1 MLNKTIIYIA
11 ALFLCLPAFGQ
22 EKEAREVVKTLC
34 SDTLYGRG
42 YVFDGVNK
50 AAQYVKTEFEKVGLK
65 PFFGDTS
72 YFQRFRFDVNTFP
85 GKMQVEVNGR
95 ELKPGIDYLA
105 DNLSGSFKGQLELIK
120 VDTNTLSKTH
130 LLQPMIKKVR
140 KGRKDGFYIDLT
152 GVKAHDAYGLVR
164 EFNSLATLGAVVY
177 TTDQKFTWSVA
188 RQRMKYPILHIKT
201 GKYSFGDD
209 IKINIESKLIKNFPN
224 KNVVGFLPAKDKN
237 AKTIVFSAHY
247 DHLGVMGTFPDTTI
261 FPGGNDNASGTSML
275 ISMANYFV
283 KNPSNYNMV
292 FIAFAGE
299 EAGLLGSRYFVE
311 NKTMDLSKIK
321 FLINLDIM
329 GSGEEGITAVNGK
342 VFNKKFKKLLEI
354 NEENGYLSQVKSR
367 GEAANSDHYFF
378 YKAGV
383 PSFFIY
389 TMGPNKNY
397 HDVYDTYGDL
407 SFAAYDNIV
416 KLLVH
421 FVAEL

>member
-1 MLNKTIIYIA
+1 MLNKITLFIA
-11 ALFLCLPAFGQ
+11 ALFICFSSFGQ
-22 EKEAREVVKTLC
+22 EKEARIVVKTLC

-42 YVFDGVNK
+42 YVFNGVNK
-50 AAQYVKTEFEKVGLK
+50 AAQYIKTEFQKVGLQ

-72 YFQRFRFDVNTFP
+72 YFQNFKFDVNTFP
-85 GKMQVEVNGR
+85 GEMQVKINGKS
-95 ELKPGIDYLA
+95 LQPGVDYLV
-105 DNLSGSFKGQLELIK
+105 DNLSASYKGQLDLMK
-120 VDTNTLSKTH
+120 VDTSILSNTQ
-130 LLQPMIKKVR
+130 LLRPMIKKVR
-140 KGRKDGFYIDLT
+140 KGKKDGFYIDLT
-152 GVKAHDAYGLVR
+152 GIKAHDAYGLVR
-164 EFNSLATLGAVVY
+164 EFNNLATLGAVVY

-188 RQRMKYPILHIKT
+188 RQKMKYPILHIQS
-201 GKYSFGDD
+201 GKYTFGDD
-209 IKINIESKLIKNFPN
+209 ITINIESKLIKDFPN
-224 KNVVGFLPAKDKN
+224 KNIVGYLPAKEKN

-247 DHLGVMGTFPDTTI
+247 DHLGVMGTIPDTTI

-283 KNPSNYNMV
+283 KNPSDYNMV

-342 VFNKKFKKLLEI
+342 IFKKKFKKLSKI
-354 NEENGYLSQVKSR
+354 NEDNGYLSQVKSR

-421 FVAEL
+421 FVDHL